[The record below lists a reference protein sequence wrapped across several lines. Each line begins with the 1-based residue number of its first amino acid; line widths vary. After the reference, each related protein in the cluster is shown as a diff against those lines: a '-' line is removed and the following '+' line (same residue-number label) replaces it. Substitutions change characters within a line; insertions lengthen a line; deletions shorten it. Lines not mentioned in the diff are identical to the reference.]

1 MGSRTTGRLAPF
13 ARLTKLTL
21 TLALTGSMTAMGT
34 VSAQDTSELT
44 GNKPAGGDAFYISD
58 IQFLN
63 GTTGRA
69 AGNGYMIGTSDAGDH
84 WQNIYTGTW
93 QFTQLDFINN
103 KVGYAL
109 AKSSSDGPNALLH
122 TDDGG
127 KSLTKIKTGSMYL
140 QRIDFTE
147 EDEGFGYSQ
156 AYTYHTSDG
165 GSNWSKIATPTN
177 TRYAVFTDAKKG
189 YALTVHPGYGYKLHQ
204 TTNGGTDWKVR
215 LSVSSE
221 TVSGGEIAV
230 NGQEVWVR
238 LNGGAGMSQQ
248 SYAVYASSNAGQSF
262 VKVIGQDT
270 AGAGPAPGDEPGYTD
285 VGPAAPAGHP
295 GNLSLVNGAAYLA
308 GFSPAGEKIGVGSS
322 SDGGKTWTNLPSIQG
337 YESDISFTERNK
349 GWMADTSLMHPA
361 IYRTG
366 DGGHSWT
373 EVLVLEQPNE

>member
-21 TLALTGSMTAMGT
+21 TLALTGSMTAMGS

-44 GNKPAGGDAFYISD
+44 GNKPAGGETFYISD

-103 KVGYAL
+103 KVCYAL
-109 AKSSSDGPNALLH
+109 AKSSIDGPNALLH

-127 KSLTKIKTGSMYL
+127 KSLTKIKTGDMYL
-140 QRIDFTE
+140 QRIDFTK

-156 AYTYHTSDG
+156 AYTYHTYDG
-165 GSNWSKIATPTN
+165 GSSWSKIATPTN

-270 AGAGPAPGDEPGYTD
+270 AGAGPGPGDEPGYTD
-285 VGPAAPAGHP
+285 AGPAAPAGHP
-295 GNLSLVNGAAYLA
+295 GNLSLVTGAAYLA
-308 GFSPAGEKIGVGSS
+308 GFSPAGEKIGMGSS
-322 SDGGKTWTNLPSIQG
+322 SDGGKTWKNLPSIQG

>member
-1 MGSRTTGRLAPF
+1 MGRTNGRLAPF
-13 ARLTKLTL
+13 ARITKLTL
-21 TLALTGSMTAMGT
+21 TLALTGSMAVMGT
-34 VSAQDTSELT
+34 VSAEDTSALT
-44 GNKPAGGDAFYISD
+44 GNKPAGGEDFYISD

-103 KVGYAL
+103 REGYAL
-109 AKSSSDGPNALLH
+109 AKSVSGGPNALLY

-127 KSLTKIKTGSMYL
+127 KSLLKIRTGSMYL
-140 QRIDFTE
+140 QRIDFRE
-147 EDEGFGYSQ
+147 KDQGFGFSR
-156 AYTYHTSDG
+156 AYTYYTSDG
-165 GSNWSKIATPTN
+165 GSSWSKIATPTN
-177 TRYAVFTDAKKG
+177 TRYAVFSDPKKG

-204 TTNGGTDWKVR
+204 TTNGGKDWDVR
-215 LSVSSE
+215 LSVASE
-221 TVSGGEIAV
+221 SVSGGEIAV

-248 SYAVYASSNAGQSF
+248 SYALYASRNAGQSF
-262 VKVIGQDT
+262 YKVISQDT
-270 AGAGPAPGDEPGYTD
+270 AGAGPAPGNSAGYID

-322 SDGGKTWTNLPSIQG
+322 FDGGKTWTNQPSIEG
-337 YESDISFTERNK
+337 YGSVISFTNIK
-349 GWMADTSLMHPA
+349 SGWMADTSLTHPA
-361 IYRTG
+361 IYRTI
-366 DGGHSWT
+366 DGGQHWT
-373 EVLVLEQPNE
+373 EVLVLEQPND